1 MKAVFEK
8 IAEELLAIE
17 RTNDRLDEFEA
28 QYAARTLGGRFYNA
42 EDRANRATRYA
53 RKQRLAAVLLKAAR
67 KEQERIISS
76 EGKKPWPPCLRW
88 PFSVVA

>member
-17 RTNDRLDEFEA
+17 RTNDRLAKFEA

-42 EDRANRATRYA
+42 VYA
-53 RKQRLAAVLLKAAR
+53 RIEPRDTRVN
-67 KEQERIISS
+67 
-76 EGKKPWPPCLRW
+76 
-88 PFSVVA
+88 SVSLQCS